1 MRVAAQQSIGWYHG
15 DYVFVPLGWRRY
27 FFTFE
32 GGNTMDYGKTLHLP
46 ETDFPMRGN
55 LPKREPDMI
64 KFWQE
69 NKIYEKRLK
78 KRQGCKKFILHD
90 GPPYANGKLHI
101 GHALNK
107 CLKDFI
113 LKYKTQTGH
122 YTKYIPGWDTH
133 GLPIE
138 HAVIKDTGLNRHEI
152 APLDLRAKCREY
164 ALQNVDMQRKDFI
177 RFGVL
182 GDWEHPYLTLQKPVE
197 VAQIGVFGEMAK
209 KGYIYK
215 GLKTV
220 YWCPHCE
227 TALAEAEIEYK
238 DDKSF
243 SIYVKF
249 KSVDLN
255 CHMPKGAD
263 PEKVF
268 ALIWTTTPW
277 TIPCNVAISANE
289 EFDYVWVRVGDEYL
303 LMAKDLVEP
312 TMKAGKVE
320 DYEVLPDVMKG
331 KQLEGLVFQHPL
343 YADRKVP
350 VILGDHVTLEAGTG
364 LVHTAPDHGEDDFNV
379 CMKYAAWGLKPL
391 GTVDGTG
398 RYTDKVPG
406 FEGQFVFDSN
416 VPVIKKLAEINAL
429 FAKSTFRHQYPH
441 CWRCKQPIIYRATE
455 QWFASV
461 DGFRQEALDA
471 IDKVRWI
478 PSWGHDRIYN
488 MIRDRGDWCIS
499 RQRVWGVP
507 IPIFYCKNCGE
518 HIINDETISHL
529 QKMFAEEGSNTWWM
543 HDVKELL
550 PEGYKCP
557 HCGGTEFRKEEDT
570 MDVWFDSGCT
580 HQGVM
585 KNDPDSGYPVDM
597 YLEGSD
603 QHRGWFNSSLLTSV
617 AINGIAPYR
626 QVLTHG
632 FTVDGEGRKM
642 SKSVGNTV
650 APQEVIEKYGADV
663 MRLWVA
669 SADYQGDIR
678 LSPKILKQLSDVYR
692 KIRNTF
698 RYLLGNLADYNPAT
712 DAVDYEDMSELDK
725 WALLRMEQVL
735 ETVTDAYENYQFH
748 VMYHAIHNFCTV
760 DLSAIYLDI
769 IKDRLYTEKADAK
782 IRRSAQTAMYQI
794 LDTLVKI
801 LAPVLSFT
809 TEEVWQNMPAVEG
822 KEESV
827 LLTDWPEKHPEYL
840 NADMEKRWNTLL
852 SYRSDFMRALEV
864 ARKDHKIGHPLDAAV
879 TIYADGEDYDFL
891 SQWQKRLATLLI
903 VSEVT
908 LVKGDAPADAMAGEH
923 HADTKVVVEPSSHE
937 KCERCWKH
945 DASVGSDPD
954 HPTVCARCAAVLK
967 K

>member
-1 MRVAAQQSIGWYHG
+1 
-15 DYVFVPLGWRRY
+15 
-27 FFTFE
+27 
-32 GGNTMDYGKTLHLP
+32 MDYGKTLHLP
-46 ETDFPMRGN
+46 KTDFPMRGN
-55 LPKREPDMI
+55 LPKREPGFL

-69 NKIYEKRLK
+69 HKIYEKRLE
-78 KRQGCKKFILHD
+78 KRKRDGSPKFILHD
-90 GPPYANGKLHI
+90 GPPYANGKIHI

-107 CLKDFI
+107 VLKDII

-138 HAVIKDTGLNRHEI
+138 HACIKATGLNRHEI

-164 ALQNVDMQRKDFI
+164 ALQNVDQQRKDFI
-177 RFGVL
+177 RLGVL

-243 SIYVKF
+243 SLYIRYPAQ
-249 KSVDLN
+249 DLN
-255 CHMPKGAD
+255 NLMPKGAD

-277 TIPCNVAISANE
+277 TVPTILCLAVNPDLE
-289 EFDYVWVRVGDEYL
+289 YVWVKHEDEYL
-303 LMAKDLVEP
+303 LMAKDLVESS
-312 TMKAGKVE
+312 MKAGGVE
-320 DYEVLPDVMKG
+320 DYEVLPNVMTG
-331 KQLEGLVFQHPL
+331 KQLEGAVFRHPF
-343 YADRKVP
+343 YPDRKLP
-350 VILGDHVTLEAGTG
+350 VVCGDHVTLETGTG
-364 LVHTAPDHGEDDFNV
+364 VVHTAPDHGEDDFNV
-379 CMKYAAWGLKPL
+379 CQKYAAWGLKPM
-391 GTVDGTG
+391 GTTDSEG
-398 RYTDKVPG
+398 RYTKACPG
-406 FEGQFVFDSN
+406 YEGVFVFDAN
-416 VPVIKKLAEINAL
+416 VPILKRLIEEGWL
-429 FAKSTFRHQYPH
+429 FAKATMRHQYPH
-441 CWRCKQPIIYRATE
+441 CWRCKQPILYRATE

-461 DGFRQEALDA
+461 DGFRQKALDA
-471 IDKVRWI
+471 IDTVKWI
-478 PSWGHDRIYN
+478 PAWGHDRIYN

-507 IPIFYCKNCGE
+507 IPIFYCKKCGE
-518 HIINDETISHL
+518 HIINDETIAHL
-529 QKMFAEEGSNTWWM
+529 QKMFAKEGSNTWWM
-543 HDVKELL
+543 HDVKELM

-663 MRLWVA
+663 LRLWVS

-678 LSPKILKQLSDVYR
+678 LSQKILKQLSDVYR

-698 RYLLGNLADYNPAT
+698 RYLLGNLADFDPEK
-712 DAVDYEDMSELDK
+712 DAVAYADMTDLDK
-725 WALLRMEQVL
+725 WALMRL
-735 ETVTDAYENYQFH
+735 EKVYEEVTDAYENYQFH
-748 VMYHAIHNFCTV
+748 VMYHAVHNFCTV
-760 DLSAIYLDI
+760 DLSAMYLDV
-769 IKDRLYTEKADAK
+769 IKDRLYTEKTDAPV
-782 IRRSAQTAMYQI
+782 RRSAQTAMYTI

-809 TEEVWQNMPAVEG
+809 AEEVWQNMPQVTG

-827 LLTDWPEKHPEYL
+827 LLTDWPKAHKEYL
-840 NADMEKRWNTLL
+840 DADLEARWDKFL
-852 SYRSDFMRALEV
+852 SYRRDLTRVLED
-864 ARKDHKIGHPLDAAV
+864 ARKQHKIGHSLDAAV
-879 TIYADGEDYDFL
+879 TVYASGEDYDFL
-891 SQWQKRLATLLI
+891 KNWQDQLATLLI
-903 VSEVT
+903 VSEAN
-908 LVKGDAPADAMAGEH
+908 LVNGEAPADAAAGED
-923 HADTKVVVEPSSHE
+923 HADMKVVVAPSEKE
-937 KCERCWKH
+937 KCERCWIH
-945 DASVGSDPD
+945 TDTVGSDPE
-954 HPTVCARCAAVLK
+954 HPTLCARCAAVVK
-967 K
+967 D

>member
-1 MRVAAQQSIGWYHG
+1 
-15 DYVFVPLGWRRY
+15 
-27 FFTFE
+27 
-32 GGNTMDYGKTLHLP
+32 MDYGKTLHLP
-46 ETDFPMRGN
+46 ETEFPMRGN
-55 LPKREPDMI
+55 LPKREPDML
-64 KFWQE
+64 KFWE
-69 NKIYEKRLK
+69 DNDIYGKRLK
-78 KRQGCKKFILHD
+78 KRKGAKKFILHD

-107 CLKDFI
+107 VLKDII

-122 YTKYIPGWDTH
+122 YTKYVPGWDTH

-138 HAVIKDTGLNRHEI
+138 HAVIKDTGLNRHEMT
-152 APLDLRAKCREY
+152 PLDLRAKCREY
-164 ALQNVDMQRKDFI
+164 ALRNVDIQRKDFI

-182 GDWEHPYLTLQKPVE
+182 GDWQHPYLTLQKPVE

-227 TALAEAEIEYK
+227 TALADAEIEYK
-238 DDKSF
+238 ELKSPSLYF
-243 SIYVKF
+243 KF
-249 KSVDLN
+249 KAVDLN

-263 PEKVF
+263 PEHVF
-268 ALIWTTTPW
+268 ALVWTTTAW
-277 TIPCNVAISANE
+277 TVPANVAICVNADLE
-289 EFDYVWVRVGDEYL
+289 YVWVKVGEDYL
-303 LMAKDLVEP
+303 LVAKELVKSV
-312 TMKAGKVE
+312 MDFAKVT
-320 DYEVLPDVMKG
+320 DYEVLPEVMTG
-331 KQLEGLVFQHPL
+331 KQLEGLVFQHPF
-343 YADRKVP
+343 YEDRKVP
-350 VILGDHVTLEAGTG
+350 ILNGDHVTLEAGTG
-364 LVHTAPDHGEDDFNV
+364 LVHTAPDHGEEDFNV
-379 CMKYAAWGLKPL
+379 CQKYAAWGLKPL
-391 GTVDGTG
+391 GTVGPDGC
-398 RYTDKVPG
+398 YTKVVPEWQG
-406 FEGQFVFDSN
+406 KSIFDIDGL
-416 VPVIKKLAEINAL
+416 VIKRLAETGSL
-429 FAKSTFRHQYPH
+429 FAKGSIRHQYAH
-441 CWRCKQPIIYRATE
+441 CWRCKNPVIYRATE

-461 DGFRQEALDA
+461 DGFRQKALDA
-471 IDKVRWI
+471 IDHVRWI

-518 HIINDETISHL
+518 HIINDDTIHHL
-529 QKMFAEEGSNTWWM
+529 QEMFAKEGSDTWWM
-543 HDVKELL
+543 HDVKELM

-557 HCGGTEFRKEEDT
+557 HCGGTEFTKEQDT

-580 HQGVM
+580 HQGVA
-585 KNDPDSGYPVDM
+585 KNDPDLGYPVDM

-617 AINGIAPYR
+617 AVNGIAPYR

-650 APQEVIEKYGADV
+650 APQEIIDKFGADV
-663 MRLWVA
+663 MRLWVS

-698 RYLLGNLADYNPAT
+698 RYLLGNLADYNPET
-712 DAVDYEDMSELDK
+712 DAVPYEQMSEIDK
-725 WALLRMEQVL
+725 WALLRLEQVL

-748 VMYHAIHNFCTV
+748 VMYHAVHNYCTV
-760 DLSAIYLDI
+760 DLSAIYLDV
-769 IKDRLYTEKADAK
+769 IKDRLYTEKTNST

-809 TEEVWQNMPAVEG
+809 AEEVWQNMPKTSH

-827 LLTDWPEKHPEYL
+827 LLTDWPVLHPEYL
-840 NADMEKRWNTLL
+840 NEALEQNWTKLL
-852 SYRSDFMRALEV
+852 SYRSDLTRCLEV
-864 ARKDHKIGHPLDAAV
+864 ARKDRKIGHPLDAAV

-891 SQWQKRLATLLI
+891 NQWNDRLATLLI
-903 VSEVT
+903 VSEVS
-908 LVKGDAPADAMAGEH
+908 LVKGQAPADAQAGENH
-923 HADTKVVVEPSSHE
+923 PDMKAVVAPSEHE

-945 DASVGSDPD
+945 DVSVGQNAD
-954 HPTVCARCAAVLK
+954 HPTLCARCASVLED
-967 K
+967 

>member
-1 MRVAAQQSIGWYHG
+1 
-15 DYVFVPLGWRRY
+15 
-27 FFTFE
+27 
-32 GGNTMDYGKTLHLP
+32 MDYGKTLHLP
-46 ETDFPMRGN
+46 QTDFPMRGN
-55 LPKREPDMI
+55 LPKREPDFL
-64 KFWQE
+64 KFWQD

-78 KRQGCKKFILHD
+78 KRDGAPKFILHD
-90 GPPYANGKLHI
+90 GPPYANGKIHI

-107 CLKDFI
+107 VLKDII
-113 LKYKTQTGH
+113 LKYKTQQGC
-122 YTKYIPGWDTH
+122 YTKYVPGWDTH

-138 HAVIKDTGLNRHEI
+138 HAVIKDTGLNRHEM
-152 APLDLRAKCREY
+152 APLDLRAKCRDY
-164 ALQNVDMQRKDFI
+164 ALARVEEQKKDFI
-177 RFGVL
+177 RLGVL
-182 GDWEHPYLTLQKPVE
+182 GDWDHPYLTLRKPVE

-263 PEKVF
+263 PDKVF

-289 EFDYVWVRVGDEYL
+289 NFEYVWVRIGDEYL

-312 TMKAGKVE
+312 TMKAGKVD
-320 DYEVLPDVMKG
+320 DYEVLPDVMTG
-331 KQLEGLVFQHPL
+331 KQLEGLVFKHPF
-343 YADRKVP
+343 YDRKVP
-350 VILGDHVTLEAGTG
+350 IILGDHVTLEAGTG
-364 LVHTAPDHGEDDFNV
+364 LVHTAPDHGQDDFDV
-379 CMKYAAWGLKPL
+379 CKKYAAWGLKPL

-406 FEGQFVFDSN
+406 FEGQFVFDTN
-416 VPVIKKLAEINAL
+416 VPVIKKLAELGAL

-441 CWRCKQPIIYRATE
+441 CWRCKEPIIYRATE

-461 DGFRQEALDA
+461 DGFRQKALDA
-471 IDKVRWI
+471 IDTVKWI

-488 MIRDRGDWCIS
+488 MIHDRGDWCIS

-507 IPIFYCKNCGE
+507 IPIFYCEDCGE
-518 HIINDETISHL
+518 HIINDETIAHL
-529 QKMFAEEGSNTWWM
+529 QKMFAKEGSDTWWM
-543 HDVKELL
+543 HDVKELM

-557 HCGGTEFRKEEDT
+557 HCGGTHFRKESDI

-580 HQGVM
+580 HQGVL
-585 KNDPDSGYPVDM
+585 KNDPDLDYPCEM

-617 AINGIAPYR
+617 AVNGYAPYKS
-626 QVLTHG
+626 VLTHG

-663 MRLWVA
+663 LRLWVS

-698 RYLLGNLADYNPAT
+698 RYLLGNLADFDPAKDMIAYQDMT
-712 DAVDYEDMSELDK
+712 DLDK
-725 WALLRMEQVL
+725 WALLRLEQVF
-735 ETVTDAYENYQFH
+735 EEVTDAYENYQFH

-760 DLSAIYLDI
+760 DLSAMYLDV
-769 IKDRLYTEKADAK
+769 IKDRLYTEKADSH
-782 IRRSAQTAMYQI
+782 IRRSAQSAMYII

-801 LAPVLSFT
+801 VAPVLSFT
-809 TEEVWQNMPAVEG
+809 AEEVWQNMPAVEG

-827 LLTDWPEKHPEYL
+827 LLTDWPKAHKEYL
-840 NADMEKRWNTLL
+840 DADLDARWAQFL
-852 SYRSDFMRALEV
+852 SYRRDLTRVLEG
-864 ARKDHKIGHPLDAAV
+864 ARKEHKIGHALDAAV

-891 SQWQKRLATLLI
+891 SQWQDQLATLLI
-903 VSEVT
+903 VSEAK
-908 LVKGDAPADAMAGEH
+908 LVKGEAPAEAVAGEDH
-923 HADTKVVVEPSSHE
+923 GDMKVVVAPSTAE
-937 KCERCWKH
+937 KCERCWIH
-945 DASVGSDPD
+945 SDTVGSDPN
-954 HPTVCARCAAVLK
+954 HPTLCARCAAVLSE
-967 K
+967 